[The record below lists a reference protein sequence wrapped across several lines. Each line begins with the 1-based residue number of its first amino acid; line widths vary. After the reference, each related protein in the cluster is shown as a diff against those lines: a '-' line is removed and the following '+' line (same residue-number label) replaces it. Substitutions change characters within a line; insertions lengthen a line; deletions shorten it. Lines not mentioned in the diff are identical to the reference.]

1 MAVLAPVNELLQEL
15 AESLDTLALLQQRE
29 LNAMVDRQHAD
40 MNALTLEKENAL
52 KRVTELDQQLASH
65 PDKEQ
70 LKDDPNLA
78 EAVSSIKASL
88 AETQQQSQ
96 VNERVVQST
105 LNNIEQLKQTILQSA
120 RKDTLTYNSKGKIR

>member
-52 KRVTELDQQLASH
+52 KRITELDQQLASH